1 MVWHHKRSKHTLQT
15 SNCGTREFHKQE
27 LVPAQLLGGAVV
39 QVSAVVHTGQRG
51 QVFSRVST
59 NCRVGYFNADIDT
72 VMNISLRAAGHYL
85 FSELEGTGSLFTR
98 HGLFVICLLKVE
110 EDCCSKMKTKSFQHY
125 ILTVTHFPL
134 GSGMLKRPYSHF
146 RTTIFFNFQQTYDK

>member
-1 MVWHHKRSKHTLQT
+1 MKRSDFYHCNLKCKHCR
-15 SNCGTREFHKQE
+15 NWWQE
-27 LVPAQLLGGAVV
+27 Q
-39 QVSAVVHTGQRG
+39 
-51 QVFSRVST
+51 
-59 NCRVGYFNADIDT
+59 YFYEHQCYDRKSWFCDKMRARIRARA
-72 VMNISLRAAGHYL
+72 LRAAGHYL